1 MKKLSLIS
9 VLCTV
14 LVFHAKG
21 DLKETF
27 ESWSTDG
34 TTITLASGTWSGSN
48 VSKKS
53 NNGSNR
59 AAMSSGSQLCT
70 PAIDKPISVSF
81 THRASGSGKTLVVEK
96 STDGGVSWQQIGS
109 VSPSSGSTYVSYTCS
124 VGEAGTNDV
133 YIRLTAAS
141 GTIYIDDFTVVCSN
155 LVEEPATAPVISVV
169 DVTGT
174 SMQIAMTP
182 GDGAQ
187 RLLVYR
193 KGEAVTFVPE
203 DGATYK
209 NLPRN
214 DDDNII
220 AYYGNDTSYTVTGL
234 EAGETYYFA
243 CFEANGSDDGINY
256 LTKSVAMCSG
266 RTAEVPSIT
275 LSTTLL
281 NMGNIKVGNSD
292 KRIVKISARY
302 LQPAVGEIT
311 ISAQAPF
318 ALSLD
323 NVVYSDTLT
332 IAYTSHTLTDTGIYV
347 RFTPTDYQVYEQ
359 EISISAQS
367 AQTTLLLQ
375 GEGSDTDAHC
385 YYISPSGDDVND
397 GTFDAPWYNLQVAV
411 NAAQPGDTIFCFG
424 GTYYPTYMQD
434 GSKTTVRLTA
444 NGTADKR
451 ITIKNMPGES
461 PIFDFKDQPRK
472 VSVRGIQLDGN
483 YWTIEGL
490 HITRAGDNGIKLEG
504 NHNIIRRCTFS
515 YNDDTGL
522 QLGFGHDFS
531 DTHPGISS
539 NDGTYCAYNDVI
551 DCDSYLNCDSDNF
564 GSDAD
569 GFACKM
575 HNGKG
580 NRFIRCRA
588 WDNSDDAWDLYET
601 DYAVYMYECWA
612 WGSGRASNFDWVEAS
627 GSFQGNGNGIKLG
640 GNGTGGSSKGIHEC
654 WNCVAFNNNK
664 TGSVKGFD
672 QNSHGDGNLVVNCL
686 AFGNGYDF
694 MFEKNGN
701 NCTFYNNVCFGKIET
716 SSGSVD
722 SHNAMLSTTDNAWSN
737 NVIRNFSTADYVSL
751 TEDDAKAPR
760 GDDGSLP
767 TRFARL
773 KSGSAL
779 IDAGKNGLR
788 PDIWSETRYEFLVQ
802 PVYGAGRDLGPYEL
816 QEGDVSLNTQILLT
830 HRHENALRC
839 NESHISYSIAET
851 GHTILRLYTLQGA
864 LYTTLFHARAESGV
878 IYATPIPRELP
889 AGIYIVQLLCP
900 DGTRHQVKL
909 LKK

>member
-1 MKKLSLIS
+1 MKKYCLLSILCFCLIS
-9 VLCTV
+9 V
-14 LVFHAKG
+14 AKA

-27 ESWSTDG
+27 ESWSTNG
-34 TTITLASGTWSGSN
+34 TAITLKSGTWSGSG
-48 VSKKS
+48 VSQKS

-59 AAMSSGSQLCT
+59 ATLSSNSFLTT
-70 PAIDKPISVSF
+70 PAIDKPISVNF
-81 THRASGSGKTLVVEK
+81 THRASGGGKTLVIEK
-96 STDGGVSWQQIGS
+96 STDGTSWQQIGS
-109 VSPSSGSTYVSYTCS
+109 VSPSSGSTYSTYSCS
-124 VGEAGTNDV
+124 VGEAGTNGV
-133 YIRLTAAS
+133 YIRLSTSS
-141 GTIYIDDFTVVCSN
+141 GTIYIDDFNVICSN
-155 LVEEPATAPVISVV
+155 LVEEPTTAPTLSIGET
-169 DVTGT
+169 TGT
-174 SMQIAMTP
+174 SMIITMTP
-182 GDGAQ
+182 GDGEN

-193 KGEAVTFVPE
+193 KGSAVTFTPE
-203 DGATYK
+203 DGITYK

-214 DDDNII
+214 DDGNII
-220 AYYGNDTSYTVTGL
+220 AYYGNETSYILTGL
-234 EAGETYYFA
+234 EAGETYFITCY
-243 CFEANGSDDGINY
+243 ETNGSGDAINY
-256 LTKSVAMCSG
+256 RTLSIGECSG
-266 RTAEVPSIT
+266 RTAEVPSLT

-281 NMGNIKVGNSD
+281 NIGNIKVGNSD
-292 KRIVKISARY
+292 KRTFKLSAKY
-302 LQPAVGEIT
+302 LQPADGEISLT
-311 ISAQAPF
+311 TQAPF
-318 ALSLD
+318 ALSSD
-323 NVVYSDTLT
+323 NTTYSDSIS
-332 IAYTSHTLTDTGIYV
+332 IAYNNNGLSETVIYV
-347 RFTPTDYQVYEQ
+347 RFTPTDY
-359 EISISAQS
+359 SIYHSEVIIATAS
-367 AQTTLLLQ
+367 TQTSLSLQ

-385 YYISPSGDDVND
+385 YYISPAGDDNND
-397 GTFDAPWYNLQVAV
+397 GSFDAPWYNLQVAV
-411 NAAQPGDTIFCFG
+411 NAALPGDTIFCFG
-424 GTYYPTYMQD
+424 GSYYPSFMQD
-434 GSKTTVRLTA
+434 GSKTTIRLTTS
-444 NGTADKR
+444 GTADKR
-451 ITIKNMPGES
+451 ITIKNLPGES
-461 PIFDFKDQPRK
+461 PILNFEDQPK
-472 VSVRGIQLDGN
+472 KQSVRGIQLDGN

-504 NHNIIRRCTFS
+504 NYNIIRRCTFS

-531 DTHPGISS
+531 DTHPGIGS
-539 NDGTYCAYNDVI
+539 NNGSYCAYNDII

-686 AFGNGYDF
+686 GFGNGYDF

-737 NVIRNFSTADYVSL
+737 HVIRNFSTADYVSL
-751 TEDDAKAPR
+751 SEDDAKAPR

-767 TRFARL
+767 TQFARL

-788 PDIWSETRYEFLVQ
+788 PAIWSESAYSFLVQ
-802 PVYGAGRDLGPYEL
+802 PIYGTGRDLGPYEL
-816 QEGDVSLNTQILLT
+816 QEGSISTHTQIVLT
-830 HRHENALRC
+830 HKQENTLRC
-839 NESHISYSIAET
+839 SDSHITYSVASK
-851 GHTILRLYTLQGA
+851 GHTILSLYTLQGMQH
-864 LYTTLFHARAESGV
+864 TLLHDSTAESRV
-878 IYATPIPRELP
+878 EYALPIPLTLP
-889 AGIYIVQLLCP
+889 AGIYIVQLLSP
-900 DGTRHQVKL
+900 DGTRQQVKL